1 MAAMAVSRRRRRG
14 SYVTGRVQATRHS
27 TSNVEAGPRERWAVI
42 WVAMRQEY
50 EKSEIVEAA
59 PSAAS
64 VRAANDPT
72 LDALDA
78 LSDALEAMAGE
89 QRKLVERIEQLRRSR
104 QSGLAWHDIL
114 SREGDPGSMQMI
126 SQMLA
131 RLSKAS
137 GTLRKEL
144 VDSLREEGT
153 SIPAIARL
161 FGVTHQRVSNLLR
174 RNPD

>member
-1 MAAMAVSRRRRRG
+1 
-14 SYVTGRVQATRHS
+14 
-27 TSNVEAGPRERWAVI
+27 
-42 WVAMRQEY
+42 MRQEY
-50 EKSEIVEAA
+50 ENSEIEEEAPMA
-59 PSAAS
+59 TP
-64 VRAANDPT
+64 VRAASDPSV
-72 LDALDA
+72 DALDA
-78 LSDALEAMAGE
+78 LSEALDVMAGE
-89 QRKLVERIEQLRRSR
+89 QRQLVQRIEQLRRSR
-104 QSGLAWHDIL
+104 LSGMAWQEIL
-114 SREGDPGSMQMI
+114 SREDGPGSMQMV

-174 RNPD
+174 RSSD

>member
-1 MAAMAVSRRRRRG
+1 MGNGTAGDAG
-14 SYVTGRVQATRHS
+14 TGDR
-27 TSNVEAGPRERWAVI
+27 
-42 WVAMRQEY
+42 
-50 EKSEIVEAA
+50 
-59 PSAAS
+59 
-64 VRAANDPT
+64 T
-72 LDALDA
+72 LDALDG
-78 LSDALEAMAGE
+78 LTEALEEIARE
-89 QRKLVERIEQLRRSR
+89 QRQLVQRIERLRRSR
-104 QSGLAWHDIL
+104 LTGMTWQDIL
-114 SREGDPGSMQMI
+114 SKEDAPGSMQLV

-174 RNPD
+174 RNSN

>member
-1 MAAMAVSRRRRRG
+1 MGNGTAGDAG
-14 SYVTGRVQATRHS
+14 TGDRT
-27 TSNVEAGPRERWAVI
+27 I
-42 WVAMRQEY
+42 
-50 EKSEIVEAA
+50 
-59 PSAAS
+59 
-64 VRAANDPT
+64 
-72 LDALDA
+72 DALDG
-78 LSDALEAMAGE
+78 LTEALEEIARE
-89 QRKLVERIEQLRRSR
+89 QRQLVQRVERLRQARLTGMTW
-104 QSGLAWHDIL
+104 QDIL
-114 SREGDPGSMQMI
+114 SKEDAPGSMQLV

-174 RNPD
+174 RNSN